1 MFLFDGEFS
10 RNPGSIPGQGARRRG
25 LPPRLVFD
33 GTRSR
38 EERAVNVVEIIQA
51 FSEAA
56 FSAYYSGQC
65 LPMWMP

>member
-1 MFLFDGEFS
+1 M
-10 RNPGSIPGQGARRRG
+10 
-25 LPPRLVFD
+25 
-33 GTRSR
+33 
-38 EERAVNVVEIIQA
+38 NVAEIIQT